1 MKEGKRFRAIQR
13 KGEGYMFITQDEEY
27 CILSEKTHNGRGST
41 TETTL
46 KFNLKVNSSQG
57 QKTNQKKK
65 SSNRRFRSIQAG
77 AQQVNNGHWA
87 TTSSQ
92 AGGME
97 SL

>member
-46 KFNLKVNSSQG
+46 KFNSKVNSSQG
-57 QKTNQKKK
+57 QKQTQKKK
-65 SSNRRFRSIQAG
+65 IK
-77 AQQVNNGHWA
+77 
-87 TTSSQ
+87 
-92 AGGME
+92 
-97 SL
+97 